1 LALQTGRNRTTVVPP
16 TPSATTAY
24 PILLSPLK
32 IGPKTLRNRV
42 VVSGHSMHHSDGGLI
57 GDRARGYMAARA
69 RGGTA
74 MVTLESALITPGTRA
89 NVQQIS
95 LYDDAIV
102 PGLGRLADAVH
113 DAGGLV
119 SIILWHGGHNV
130 PHHVSGRAALAP
142 SAIPSPSTGEMPRA
156 MTKRDFKEIRG
167 EFRQSARRCREAGLD
182 AVEVQTATDYLLGS
196 FLSPRLNLRTD
207 EYGGQLENRI
217 RFVAEVLQDVR
228 EVVGSGMAVGLRTS
242 ANHVIAG
249 DPDDYGLRDSL
260 AAMQEL
266 AERGLVDWVSV
277 MNGSH
282 YSFPECIPPMS
293 YPRLNQ
299 AALGKAF
306 KDVLDVPVF
315 LTSRIRTPA
324 EAESLLANGETDV
337 VAMARTLIA
346 EPEWANKAAAGQ
358 PDRIRPCL
366 SCNQGCLAFS
376 VRSIPASC
384 IVNPVAGREFELDPI
399 VPAATR
405 KRIAVVGGGPAGL
418 ETARV
423 LALRGH
429 TVSLHEAAAQLG
441 GALRLA
447 GGAPFRGEML
457 AIIDWW
463 ERELRHLGV
472 TVYLDTRVDPARL
485 PEVDEVVWAIGAT
498 VGHTAVHR
506 RRPYLRDGIPGSQGL
521 PHGRQ
526 VMAGETKVAGR
537 IFIVGEEGEWPL
549 VSLIDHLLAQPG
561 TQHVTVAIPNARLG
575 EPLLDMTAESA
586 DVMTRL
592 ANAPV
597 RILRETLVEKIEG
610 HKVTT
615 LDGTVLGPFDAIVLS
630 TGTTSRPWPE
640 AALGVGDCVA
650 PRGIWAATHDA
661 NRLARSL

>member
-1 LALQTGRNRTTVVPP
+1 MSS
-16 TPSATTAY
+16 PSAY
-24 PILLSPLK
+24 PRLLSPVK

-42 VVSGHSMHHSDGGLI
+42 VLSGHSMRHSDNGLI

-69 RGGTA
+69 RGGAA
-74 MVTLESALITPGTRA
+74 MVILESALITPGTRA

-102 PGLGRLADAVH
+102 PGLRRLADEVH

-142 SAIPSPSTGEMPRA
+142 SALPSPSTGEMPRA
-156 MTKRDFKEIRG
+156 MTKRDMKDVRE

-207 EYGGQLENRI
+207 EYGGLLGNRV

-228 EVVGSGMAVGLRTS
+228 EVVGNAMAVGVRTS

-249 DPDDYGLRDSL
+249 DPEDYGLRDSV
-260 AAMQEL
+260 AAMQWL
-266 AERGLVDWVSV
+266 AERGFVDWVSV

-282 YSFPECIPPMS
+282 FSFPECIPPMS
-293 YPRLNQ
+293 YPRVNQ

-306 KDVLDVPVF
+306 KDVLKVPVF
-315 LTSRIRTPA
+315 LTSRIRTPD
-324 EAESLLANGETDV
+324 EAEQLIANGETDV

-346 EPEWANKAAAGQ
+346 EPEWVNKVAAGQ
-358 PDRIRPCL
+358 IDRIRPCL

-376 VRSIPASC
+376 IRSIPASC
-384 IVNPVAGREFELDPI
+384 IVNPVAGREFELDPM
-399 VPAATR
+399 VPTTTP
-405 KRIAVVGGGPAGL
+405 KRFAVVGGGPAGL

-423 LALRGH
+423 LSLRGH
-429 TVSLHEAAAQLG
+429 AVSLYEASSRLG

-447 GGAPFRGEML
+447 GEAPFRNEML
-457 AIIDWW
+457 PIIAWW
-463 ERELRHLGV
+463 ERELAHQGV
-472 TVYLDTRVDPARL
+472 AVHLDTRVDPSRPPDADS
-485 PEVDEVVWAIGAT
+485 VIWAIGAT
-498 VGHTAVHR
+498 VGQSAVHR

-526 VMAGETKVAGR
+526 VLAGEVTVRGQ
-537 IFIVGEEGEWPL
+537 ILIVGEEGEWPL
-549 VSLIDHLLAQPG
+549 ISLVDHLLAQPG
-561 TQHVTVAIPNARLG
+561 TQHLTVTIPTARLG
-575 EPLLDMTAESA
+575 EPLLDLTAESG
-586 DVMTRL
+586 DVVARL

-597 RILRETLVEKIEG
+597 RILRETIVQEIAG
-610 HKVTT
+610 SKVT
-615 LDGTVLGPFDAIVLS
+615 LANGTTLGPFDAIVLS
-630 TGTTSRPWPE
+630 TGTVSRPWPE
-640 AALGVGDCVA
+640 DALGVGDCVA
-650 PRGIWAATHDA
+650 PRGIWGATHDA
-661 NRLARSL
+661 NRLARRL

>member
-1 LALQTGRNRTTVVPP
+1 MSPA
-16 TPSATTAY
+16 PSVIRAAPASAY
-24 PILLSPLK
+24 PRLLSPLK

-42 VVSGHSMHHSDGGLI
+42 VLSGHSMRHSDDGLI
-57 GDRARGYMAARA
+57 GARSRGYMAARA

-74 MVTLESALITPGTRA
+74 MVILESALITRWTRA

-102 PGLGRLADAVH
+102 PGLGKLADAVH

-130 PHHVSGRAALAP
+130 PHHISGRAALAP

-156 MTKRDFKEIRG
+156 MTKRDMKEVR
-167 EFRQSARRCREAGLD
+167 EDFRQSARRCREAGLD

-196 FLSPRLNLRTD
+196 FLSPRLNLRSD
-207 EYGGQLENRI
+207 EYGGSLENRV

-228 EVVGSGMAVGLRTS
+228 EVVGSGMAVGVRTS

-249 DPDDYGLRDSL
+249 DPDDYGLRDSV
-260 AAMQEL
+260 AAMQWL

-282 YSFPECIPPMS
+282 FSFPECIPPMS
-293 YPRLNQ
+293 YPRMNQ
-299 AALGKAF
+299 AALGRAF
-306 KDVLDVPVF
+306 KDVLAVPVF
-315 LTSRIRTPA
+315 LTSRIRTPD
-324 EAESLLANGETDV
+324 EAEQLITNGDTDV

-346 EPEWANKAAAGQ
+346 EPEWVNKVAAGQ

-376 VRSIPASC
+376 LRSIPASC
-384 IVNPVAGREFELDPI
+384 VVNPVAGREFELDPI
-399 VPAATR
+399 TPVVNP
-405 KRIAVVGGGPAGL
+405 KRVAVVGGGPAGL
-418 ETARV
+418 ESARV

-429 TVSLHEAAAQLG
+429 RVSLYEASSRLG

-447 GGAPFRGEML
+447 GEAPFRTEML
-457 AIIDWW
+457 PIIGWW
-463 ERELRHLGV
+463 ERELDHLGV
-472 TVYLDTRVDPARL
+472 AVHLNTPVDAAKPPDA
-485 PEVDEVVWAIGAT
+485 DEVVWAIGAT

-506 RRPYLRDGIPGSQGL
+506 RRPFLRDGIPGSQGL

-526 VMAGETKVAGR
+526 IMAGEVSVQGQ
-537 IFIVGEEGEWPL
+537 ILVVGEDGEWPL
-549 VSLIDHLLAQPG
+549 ISLIDHLLAQPA
-561 TQHVTVAIPNARLG
+561 TQHVTVAIPTSRLG
-575 EPLLDMTAESA
+575 EPLLDITAESS
-586 DVMTRL
+586 DVAARL

-597 RILRETLVEKIEG
+597 RILRETLVAKISG
-610 HKVTT
+610 DRVT
-615 LDGTVLGPFDAIVLS
+615 LANGTVLGPFDAIILS
-630 TGTTSRPWPE
+630 TGTVSRPWPE
-640 AALGVGDCVA
+640 DALGVGDCVA

-661 NRLARSL
+661 NRLARTL